1 MAISLSQKV
10 QYNLQTE
17 QIDSTESITY
27 PDTRMV
33 MKIVTQS
40 VTQILDGSIPWL
52 RFETTKKLLKVDFP
66 ALI

>member
-33 MKIVTQS
+33 MKIVFYGYFFIAKS
-40 VTQILDGSIPWL
+40 PI
-52 RFETTKKLLKVDFP
+52 
-66 ALI
+66 